1 MLHLRYLE
9 LQAFVCCR
17 KSCVSPADVSRTQR
31 RGQHPVRRGLA
42 SCCGLCCMH
51 RVANLL
57 PAGPV
62 TPMPACL
69 PAPWR
74 GLCLSVASDF
84 LACLQYSL
92 QLATSESI
100 SPQPAGKCSCAGP
113 PGRCTALP
121 QHCSLILAGPM
132 LPAVSPHATDPSYL
146 ACCSRCP
153 TSCLAKRL
161 PRCNNTH
168 HQSAP
173 LGPSRGLLYQSPFT
187 GQSPQ
192 TCA

>member
-1 MLHLRYLE
+1 MLHLRYIE

-31 RGQHPVRRGLA
+31 RGQHPVSRGLA

-74 GLCLSVASDF
+74 GLCLSVASDL

-121 QHCSLILAGPM
+121 QHCSLILAGP
-132 LPAVSPHATDPSYL
+132 HA
-146 ACCSRCP
+146 ACCVP
-153 TSCLAKRL
+153 TRNRSFIPCLLQQVPNKL
-161 PRCNNTH
+161 PGEA
-168 HQSAP
+168 SAT
-173 LGPSRGLLYQSPFT
+173 LQ
-187 GQSPQ
+187 
-192 TCA
+192 